1 MNRHRRLAQPR
12 AGDAML
18 HRTKASGLQILES
31 YQGRR
36 KAPGRS
42 HGRPGD
48 GLIRA
53 LAIAGLSFL
62 LPLGAAAAATEEAPV
77 TKPSPW
83 SLCAKAT
90 NLIERQEDIPRQ
102 LLRAISKVESGR
114 FHAKKQVVMAWPWT
128 VMAEGRG
135 RYLPSKSAAIAE
147 VEGLRARGVRNIDV
161 GCMQVNLYYHPDAF
175 ADLNQAFDPV
185 ANVAYAASYLKA
197 LKIEQGSWA
206 KAVAHYHSA
215 DPGRYR
221 QYRMK
226 VHVAWRQE
234 RAKYLAA
241 LSELQATQFAALE
254 PPPVIMTWHQAN
266 VAEPFGTQLA
276 SLNFAAAPFDSG
288 IDGLAAPS
296 EMVAALAYDGPMQI
310 ETQEPGGQRS
320 PQFVILGPDP
330 ATPSI
335 LIAARETVEFNPQL
349 SLVGVTGWQ
358 HAGPLPPLVAQISI
372 PAWHPSRLAEAS
384 IGPWLRQGAELGPSV
399 RRETYTAASTPMGN
413 SRFQLAQTTVAARE
427 PSFSAEPISPAPL
440 PFGFGAA
447 YPGFVRAEPI
457 RPSERWSLV
466 WPLLE
471 AHAER
476 VGRGFIGFLQSFPS
490 DSGDN
495 G

>member
-1 MNRHRRLAQPR
+1 
-12 AGDAML
+12 ML
-18 HRTKASGLQILES
+18 HRTKASGRQIRES

-36 KAPGRS
+36 NAPGRG
-42 HGRPGD
+42 HGRAGY
-48 GLIRA
+48 GLTRT
-53 LAIAGLSFL
+53 LAIAALALL
-62 LPLGAAAAATEEAPV
+62 LPLGAAAAATDDAAV
-77 TKPSPW
+77 KKPSPW

-90 NLIERQEDIPRQ
+90 NLIERQEGIPRQ

-114 FHAKKQVVMAWPWT
+114 FHAKKQIVMAWPWT

-135 RYLPSKSAAIAE
+135 RYLPTKTAAIAE

-221 QYRMK
+221 QYRLK
-226 VHVAWRQE
+226 VHVAWRLE

-241 LSELQATQFAALE
+241 MSKLQATQFAALE

-276 SLNFAAAPFDSG
+276 SLDFAAAPFDSG
-288 IDGLAAPS
+288 IDGPAAPS
-296 EMVAALAYDGPMQI
+296 EMVAALAYDGPAEI

-320 PQFVILGPDP
+320 PQIVISGPDP

-335 LIAARETVEFNPQL
+335 LIAAREAVEFNPQL
-349 SLVGVTGWQ
+349 SLVGATGWQ
-358 HAGPLPPLVAQISI
+358 HAGPLPLVAQISI
-372 PAWHPSRLAEAS
+372 PAWHPSRLGEAS
-384 IGPWLRQGAELGPSV
+384 FGPSTWLRQPAEFGPSV
-399 RRETYTAASTPMGN
+399 RRQTYTAASAPIGD
-413 SRFQLAQTTVAARE
+413 SRFQLAQLTVAARE
-427 PSFSAEPISPAPL
+427 PGFSAEPVSPAAAL
-440 PFGFGAA
+440 PFAFGAA

-457 RPSERWSLV
+457 RPGERWSLV

-471 AHAER
+471 PHAER